1 MKTKL
6 KQYFPMIHTK
16 EEILQEIERNV
27 KLTEEF
33 YSWREEQ
40 RADFLDFC
48 TGAKGV
54 KMLYDSFF
62 KEIMN
67 PETVPERLE
76 DFLSVLLR
84 KKVKIV
90 EVLPG
95 DSTRLADEQSLLMMD
110 ILVRFEDGSYCNVEV
125 QKIGYAFP
133 GERCACYSSDL
144 LLRQYKSARSKR
156 KNEFTYKD
164 VKGVYTIVLIDKSQ
178 GEFHKFKDIYRHS
191 FEQKSDTGLKLN
203 LLQNYIFVPL
213 DIFRK
218 NMENKGISNKLDA
231 WLAFLSM
238 DSPEM
243 IMELSNKYPEF
254 KAMYE
259 HVYNI
264 CQNVEKVMG
273 MYSEELRI
281 LDQNTV
287 RYMVDQMQEE
297 IDSQKE
303 QLDSQREQID
313 NQKEQLISQKN
324 QLEMK
329 NKQLEQQEKELQK
342 LRRMLAEKEQNER
355 I

>member
-1 MKTKL
+1 MNNKL
-6 KQYFPMIHTK
+6 KQYFPMLRTK

-27 KLTEEF
+27 KLTEKF
-33 YSWREEQ
+33 YSWQEEQ
-40 RADFLDFC
+40 REDFLDFC

-76 DFLSVLLR
+76 DFLSVLLE
-84 KKVKIV
+84 KKVKII
-90 EVLPG
+90 EILPG

-178 GEFHKFKDIYRHS
+178 GEFHKFKDIYRHF

-203 LLQNYIFVPL
+203 LLQNYFFIPL

-218 NMENKGISNKLDA
+218 TMENKGISNKLDA
-231 WLAFLSM
+231 WLAFLSI
-238 DSPEM
+238 DTPEV
-243 IMELSNKYPEF
+243 IMELSSKYPEF
-254 KAMYE
+254 RAMYE

-264 CQNVEKVMG
+264 CQNVEKVME
-273 MYSEELRI
+273 MYSEELKI

-297 IDSQKE
+297 IDSQKA
-303 QLDSQREQID
+303 QID
-313 NQKEQLISQKN
+313 NQREEINSQK
-324 QLEMK
+324 E
-329 NKQLEQQEKELQK
+329 QLEQQEKELQK
-342 LRRMLAEKEQNER
+342 LRRMLAEKE
-355 I
+355 

>member
-1 MKTKL
+1 MNTKL

-16 EEILQEIERNV
+16 EEILHEIERNV

-40 RADFLDFC
+40 REDFLDFC
-48 TGAKGV
+48 TGARGV

-76 DFLSVLLR
+76 DFLSVLLQ

-144 LLRQYKSARSKR
+144 LLKQYKSARSKR

-191 FEQKSDTGLKLN
+191 FEQKSDTGLSLN

-218 NMENKGISNKLDA
+218 NMENKGINNKLDA

-238 DSPEM
+238 DSPEV
-243 IMELSNKYPEF
+243 IMDLSNKYPEF
-254 KAMYE
+254 RAMYE

-264 CQNVEKVMG
+264 CQNVERVMG

-281 LDQNTV
+281 LDRNTV
-287 RYMVDQMQEE
+287 KYMVDQMQEE

-303 QLDSQREQID
+303 QLDT
-313 NQKEQLISQKN
+313 QKN
-324 QLEMK
+324 QLEIK
-329 NKQLEQQEKELQK
+329 DKQLEQQGKQLAEQEKELQK
-342 LRRMLAEKEQNER
+342 LRSLLAAKDS
-355 I
+355 

>member
-1 MKTKL
+1 MNTKL
-6 KQYFPMIHTK
+6 KQYFQMIHTK
-16 EEILQEIERNV
+16 EEIFQEIEKNV

-40 RADFLDFC
+40 REDFLDFC
-48 TGAKGV
+48 TGVKGV

-67 PETVPERLE
+67 PETVPERPE
-76 DFLSVLLR
+76 DFLSVLLQ

-178 GEFHKFKDIYRHS
+178 GEFHKFKDIYRHA

-203 LLQNYIFVPL
+203 LLQNYVFIPL

-218 NMENKGISNKLDA
+218 TMENKGISNKLDA

-254 KAMYE
+254 RAMYE

-273 MYSEELRI
+273 MYSEELKI

-297 IDSQKE
+297 IDSQK
-303 QLDSQREQID
+303 
-313 NQKEQLISQKN
+313 N
-324 QLEMK
+324 QLEIK
-329 NKQLEQQEKELQK
+329 DKQLEWQEKELKQQGKQLEQQEKELQK
-342 LRRMLAEKEQNER
+342 LRRMLAEKG
-355 I
+355 